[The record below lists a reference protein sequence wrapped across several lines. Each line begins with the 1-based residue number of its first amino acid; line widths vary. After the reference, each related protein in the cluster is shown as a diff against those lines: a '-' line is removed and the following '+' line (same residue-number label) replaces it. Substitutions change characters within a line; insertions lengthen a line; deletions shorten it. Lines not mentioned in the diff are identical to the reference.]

1 MLTQKQVY
9 SRCKR
14 SSESDAN
21 EYIERKRF
29 LTEEEVSSRL
39 NNAHFTVPSSSAL
52 SIALAETKNS
62 IAEVEPLEEEQEEED
77 DNDDEEK
84 IIQDANTSVELSDEL
99 KFILELKNIWKT
111 RVHYPQ
117 LSNRRMEVVPWTP
130 LPKSFSSSDEE
141 DEKISQIVEN
151 NSKYVSK
158 LQKPLTKMMKK
169 KWNYKN
175 KKKVKLV
182 VSLFC
187 SPMANSVLHV
197 LESKCLEGLPNHD
210 NFPKAAF
217 QCFEELRRLGKLCD
231 VTLLVN
237 GSKFHAHRIVLAATI
252 PYFKAMFTH
261 DMAEKSLR
269 QITVQGVNEDVLES
283 LINYCYT
290 GRLTISS
297 ESVQS
302 LLIGASY
309 LQMDMIVEACCKLMM
324 QSLCVTNAVAML
336 RFSRDFAC
344 EMLHLEA
351 IRYVLANFVT
361 VSKTDEFLN
370 LTFEEIFPLLSND
383 ELLLSGEEDVFQAAT
398 RWVKPKSGATASTV
412 KHNAKERE
420 VHLPTL
426 LACVRFPLLDLHYLT
441 NWVESEPLVAGNE
454 HCLKLINEAEEYFIR
469 PERRPLLKTF
479 KNYPRFC
486 SASTKVLFAVGGLD
500 YVGYPSCQVH
510 RLLSCEN
517 TWIAV
522 EPMNLFRARVG
533 VAVTL
538 NKLFVIGGNFMFK
551 PLRQVEV
558 YDLGIS
564 KWKSVA
570 SLMAK
575 RSALG
580 AVAYG
585 DHIYA
590 CGVLFIKGHN
600 GFSSLSSVE
609 KYSIKD
615 DKWTS
620 SPSMKKC
627 RSAPAVVL
635 LDGRIFVI
643 GGHDGIEIFNSVEC
657 FDPNTGLWT
666 FVSPMLTRRCRL
678 GAAVLNGKIY
688 VAGGCNGTHFLRSV
702 ECYDPVKDEWS
713 FVCNM
718 NVARSRISVAEYQGK
733 IYAAGGYDGIN
744 NLCTVEV
751 FTPETNSFQF
761 GPCLHGHEG
770 SLAIAAVPVNF

>member
-1 MLTQKQVY
+1 MLAQKQAIEQFILGAKGRLKVMRT
-9 SRCKR
+9 SK
-14 SSESDAN
+14 
-21 EYIERKRF
+21 YIERKRF

-62 IAEVEPLEEEQEEED
+62 IAEVEPLKEEEEEGTD
-77 DNDDEEK
+77 DDDDDDDDDEK

-117 LSNRRMEVVPWTP
+117 LVNGSVAI
-130 LPKSFSSSDEE
+130 
-141 DEKISQIVEN
+141 EKW
-151 NSKYVSK
+151 K
-158 LQKPLTKMMKK
+158 LFRGLRFQNHFLHPTKKMKK
-169 KWNYKN
+169 DPKLLKTIQM
-175 KKKVKLV
+175 KLV

-210 NFPKAAF
+210 SFPKAAF

-261 DMAEKSLR
+261 DMAEKSLT

-297 ESVQS
+297 ESVQA

-309 LQMDMIVEACCKLMM
+309 LQMDLIVEACCKLMM
-324 QSLCVTNAVAML
+324 QSLSATNAVAML

-351 IRYVLANFVT
+351 IRYVLANFVP

-398 RWVKPKSGATASTV
+398 RWVK
-412 KHNAKERE
+412 HDAKERE

-441 NWVESEPLVAGNE
+441 NWIENEPLVAGNE
-454 HCLKLINEAEEYFIR
+454 HCMKLINEAEEYFVR
-469 PERRPLLKTF
+469 PELRPLLKTF

-486 SASTKVLFAVGGLD
+486 SASTKMLFAVGGLD

-510 RLLSCEN
+510 RLLSCGN
-517 TWIAV
+517 TWVSV
-522 EPMNLFRARVG
+522 EPMNLFRARAG

-558 YDLGIS
+558 YDLCIS

-585 DHIYA
+585 DHIYDTMA
-590 CGVLFIKGHN
+590 
-600 GFSSLSSVE
+600 SLHSRQ
-609 KYSIKD
+609 
-615 DKWTS
+615 WTS

-666 FVSPMLTRRCRL
+666 FVRPMLTRRCRL

-733 IYAAGGYDGIN
+733 IYVAGGYDGIN

-770 SLAIAAVPVNF
+770 SLAIAAVPSDSIRV

>member
-1 MLTQKQVY
+1 MLAQKQVC

-14 SSESDAN
+14 SSESNAD

-39 NNAHFTVPSSSAL
+39 NNVHFTEPSSSAI
-52 SIALAETKNS
+52 SIAEAKNS
-62 IAEVEPLEEEQEEED
+62 IPEVEPLEEEEEED
-77 DNDDEEK
+77 GDDDEEEK
-84 IIQDANTSVELSDEL
+84 IIRDTNTSVELSDEL

-130 LPKSFSSSDEE
+130 LPKSFSSFDEE
-141 DEKISQIVEN
+141 DEKLSQIVEN
-151 NSKYVSK
+151 NSEYRYKYLYV
-158 LQKPLTKMMKK
+158 L
-169 KWNYKN
+169 Y
-175 KKKVKLV
+175 VKLV

-187 SPMANSVLHV
+187 SPMANSVQHV

-210 NFPKAAF
+210 SFPKAAF

-261 DMAEKSLR
+261 DMAEKSLH

-297 ESVQS
+297 ESVQA

-309 LQMDMIVEACCKLMM
+309 LQMDLIVEACCKLMM

-398 RWVKPKSGATASTV
+398 RWVK
-412 KHNAKERE
+412 HNAKERE

-454 HCLKLINEAEEYFIR
+454 HCLKLINEAEEYFVR
-469 PERRPLLKTF
+469 PDRRPLLKTF

-486 SASTKVLFAVGGLD
+486 SASTKMLFAVGGLD

-510 RLLSCEN
+510 RLLSSGN

-570 SLMAK
+570 SLTAK

-585 DHIYA
+585 DHIYVSY
-590 CGVLFIKGHN
+590 CLKINFVGNFSFIQGHN

-615 DKWTS
+615 DKWTL
-620 SPSMKKC
+620 SPSMRKC

-657 FDPNTGLWT
+657 FDPSTGLWT

-751 FTPETNSFQF
+751 FTPETNSFQY
-761 GPCLHGHEG
+761 GPCLNGHEG
-770 SLAIAAVPVNF
+770 SLSIAAVPVNF

>member
-1 MLTQKQVY
+1 MLAQKQAIEQFILGAKGRLKVMRT
-9 SRCKR
+9 SK
-14 SSESDAN
+14 
-21 EYIERKRF
+21 YIERKRF

-62 IAEVEPLEEEQEEED
+62 IAEVEPLKEEEGTD
-77 DNDDEEK
+77 DDDDDDDDDDEK

-117 LSNRRMEVVPWTP
+117 LVNGSVAIEKWKLFRGLRFQNHFLHPTKKMKKD
-130 LPKSFSSSDEE
+130 PKLL
-141 DEKISQIVEN
+141 KTIQT
-151 NSKYVSK
+151 K
-158 LQKPLTKMMKK
+158 LQKLLTKMMKK
-169 KWNYKN
+169 KWNYKS
-175 KKKVKLV
+175 KK
-182 VSLFC
+182 
-187 SPMANSVLHV
+187 SVLHV

-210 NFPKAAF
+210 SFPKAAF

-261 DMAEKSLR
+261 DMAEKSLT

-297 ESVQS
+297 ESVQA

-309 LQMDMIVEACCKLMM
+309 LQMDLIVEACCKLMM
-324 QSLCVTNAVAML
+324 QSLSATNAVAML

-351 IRYVLANFVT
+351 IRYVLANFVP

-398 RWVKPKSGATASTV
+398 RWVK
-412 KHNAKERE
+412 HDAKERE

-441 NWVESEPLVAGNE
+441 NWIENEPLVAGNE
-454 HCLKLINEAEEYFIR
+454 HCMKLINEAEEYFVR
-469 PERRPLLKTF
+469 PELRPLLKTF

-486 SASTKVLFAVGGLD
+486 SASTKMLFAVGGLD

-510 RLLSCEN
+510 RLQEFCFADIFFILLFRLLSCGN
-517 TWIAV
+517 TWVSV
-522 EPMNLFRARVG
+522 EPMNLFRARAG

-558 YDLGIS
+558 YDLCIS

-590 CGVLFIKGHN
+590 CGGHN

-666 FVSPMLTRRCRL
+666 FVRPMLTRRCRL

-733 IYAAGGYDGIN
+733 IYVAGGYDGIN

-770 SLAIAAVPVNF
+770 SLAIAAVPVNI

>member
-590 CGVLFIKGHN
+590 CGGHN